1 MYLSW
6 VSGGASSWGLVPLV
20 DIWKHIFNYL
30 SLKLVFSSYNQ
41 TLKNDFYAT
50 LQNCSSTV
58 SGKILVECVCNK
70 QLIFVDVD
78 NAKYMDLVDWSHKK
92 SFVESKF

>member
-78 NAKYMDLVDWSHKK
+78 NAKCMDLLDWSHKN
-92 SFVESKF
+92 S